1 VARLC
6 VSRPDCAC
14 GSVGKVALVSAVV
27 SLVVV
32 TPLRSAHASMLVGAS
47 GHYGE
52 LWSARGSSY
61 GDLCLLARQFY
72 PVVLEVPNVN
82 FES

>member
-1 VARLC
+1 MRFPSDSARALVGTVAH
-6 VSRPDCAC
+6 
-14 GSVGKVALVSAVV
+14 VSAVV

-32 TPLRSAHASMLVGAS
+32 TPLRSAHGSMLVGAS

-61 GDLCLLARQFY
+61 GNLCLWPASSSLAMT
-72 PVVLEVPNVN
+72 VCKGA
-82 FES
+82 